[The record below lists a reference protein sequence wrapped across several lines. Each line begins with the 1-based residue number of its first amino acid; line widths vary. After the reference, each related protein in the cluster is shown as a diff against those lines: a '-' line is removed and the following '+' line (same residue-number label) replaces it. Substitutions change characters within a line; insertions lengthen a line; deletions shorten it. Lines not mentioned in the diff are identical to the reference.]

1 MSKTPKTPAA
11 TASEPRSLFPVPHPN
26 TLKEP
31 IMKTIFTAA
40 ALLASLFT
48 APAAL
53 ADVGGSCH
61 FHGNKPATE
70 AVVTACG
77 DKRKAALI
85 KAGKLEASWQ
95 AAKLDKAELVD
106 GKKGKEWKLS
116 FKTPAAADAAKQ
128 SLYIFFSQPGNFI
141 AANHTGQ

>member
-1 MSKTPKTPAA
+1 
-11 TASEPRSLFPVPHPN
+11 
-26 TLKEP
+26 
-31 IMKTIFTAA
+31 MKTLFTVS
-40 ALLASLFT
+40 ALLVALFA

-70 AVVTACG
+70 ALVSDCAA
-77 DKRKAALI
+77 KRKAALV
-85 KAGKLEASWQ
+85 KAGKLDASWQ
-95 AAKLDKAELVD
+95 AVQLDKAELVD

-116 FKTPAAADAAKQ
+116 FKNPAAPDAAKQ
-128 SLYIFFSQPGNFI
+128 TLYLFFSQPGNFI

>member
-1 MSKTPKTPAA
+1 
-11 TASEPRSLFPVPHPN
+11 
-26 TLKEP
+26 
-31 IMKTIFTAA
+31 MKTIFTAA

-106 GKKGKEWKLS
+106 GKKGKEWKVA
-116 FKTPAAADAAKQ
+116 FKDPSAKDP
-128 SLYIFFSQPGNFI
+128 SKATLYMFFTLPGNFI
-141 AANHTGQ
+141 AANFTGQ